1 MGKRTRP
8 PPQENMVVEET
19 IVTTPQTRNNANQ
32 NENLHLNKDMNLNRI
47 SPLQKKTPTQSAK
60 DKENEELKSQ
70 LAEMAKQAEKMATL
84 NDQYRQRNANLEE
97 AIREDK
103 KRA

>member
-1 MGKRTRP
+1 
-8 PPQENMVVEET
+8 MVVEET

-47 SPLQKKTPTQSAK
+47 SPQHKKTPTQSAK
-60 DKENEELKSQ
+60 DKENEELKNQ